1 MKALV
6 TGATGFIG
14 GHIVNRLISD
24 GWRVCCLVRNHSKAA
39 KLINLGAD
47 IIIGDLQDSDALRC
61 GSKDVDCVFHAAAKV
76 SDWGSWE
83 EFEKDTVI
91 GTRNILTAAAANKV
105 SRFVHISSVDVY
117 DRALFKFGI
126 PKVKEDALLVLENE
140 KYFYARAKMLA
151 EREVASFC
159 VDGKIEPVIIRPG
172 TVYGPYDQ
180 TILHRVIDYL
190 HDPLACW
197 VSDFNPVL
205 GLIHVYDLIDLCMK
219 IVVCEG
225 ISGQAYN
232 AVSDEDIH
240 LKEFIEAICK
250 LLELNPPRYSIPY
263 WLAVVIV
270 NLSEHIAR
278 LINRTPMFTRGALEF
293 FTCEQR
299 FDITKART
307 EFDWQ
312 PKVKFTTGIRDAL
325 EIFQTEE
332 DKCNVP

>member
-14 GHIVNRLISD
+14 GHIVDRLTSD
-24 GWRVCCLVRNHSKAA
+24 GWQVRCLVRNHSKAA

-47 IIIGDLQDSDALRC
+47 IIIGDLQDLDALRC

-76 SDWGSWE
+76 NDWGSWE

-91 GTRNILTAAAANKV
+91 GTRNILTVAMVNKV

-117 DRALFKFGI
+117 DRALFKSGI
-126 PKVKEDALLVLENE
+126 PRVKEDAPFVPENE

-151 EREVASFC
+151 EKEVASFC
-159 VDGKIEPVIIRPG
+159 ADGKIESVIIRPG

-180 TILHRVIDYL
+180 TILPRVIDYL

-205 GLIHVYDLIDLCMK
+205 GLIHIYDLVDLCMK
-219 IVVCEG
+219 AASCEG

-232 AVSDEDIH
+232 AVSDEDIR
-240 LKEFIEAICK
+240 LREFIETICK
-250 LLELNPPRYSIPY
+250 FLELNPPKHSIPY
-263 WLAVVIV
+263 WLAVIIV
-270 NLSEHIAR
+270 GLSERIAR
-278 LINRTPMFTRGALEF
+278 LINRTPMFTHGALEF

-299 FDITKART
+299 FDIMKAKQDL
-307 EFDWQ
+307 DWK
-312 PKVKFTTGIRDAL
+312 PEVLFADGIKSAL
-325 EIFQTEE
+325 NFEGGGMSG
-332 DKCNVP
+332 